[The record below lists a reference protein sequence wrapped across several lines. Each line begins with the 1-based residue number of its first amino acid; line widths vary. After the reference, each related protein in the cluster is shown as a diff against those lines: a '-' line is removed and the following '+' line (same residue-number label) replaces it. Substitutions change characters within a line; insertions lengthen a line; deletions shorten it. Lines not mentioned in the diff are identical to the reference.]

1 MAQNDVNVKIQVD
14 ASQAQAST
22 DNYKKR
28 LKELKDEMTALQIE
42 TDGLS
47 KASAEQRKRFS
58 ELEQEAGKIQDAM
71 GDTAQRVKNLSD
83 DYRGMTVAMEG
94 IGGAV
99 GGITAVQGALN
110 LFGVESEQANES
122 IKKMTSLMGILQ
134 GVQNVSKALN
144 KDSALM
150 TALMTAKNKLL
161 TASVQEQTKAQLAL
175 NAAKLGMVGAIVAV
189 VAALGTL
196 IYKYASAKSEV
207 AKFNEELNKTASE
220 SVAPT
225 IVKVNELSS
234 EWQKL
239 GDNLDAKKKFVEENQ
254 KAFNDLGVSIND
266 VNGAENLLV
275 NNTAAFIEAQTLRA
289 KAEAAR
295 AKVEELVKEQLE
307 DELEYERIFV
317 DKQTTI
323 WEDLATKFN
332 PYVNEDTFK
341 ELHEQN
347 QKRIDDE
354 IKKINEKADAYEASA
369 KEKEKEAGIT
379 VVNSEEV
386 AKKQEEERK
395 RQEAIRKAI
404 AKKAEEE
411 RRYQELVKQTESE
424 LAGLDKFISDQSKRF
439 NDVIANIDAE
449 EQALTDMYDN
459 ALDSAI
465 KYYGE
470 DSEQVKRLT
479 ALRLKALEELED
491 KREEYRKANGRK
503 AVEDSRKEV
512 DSVLNTETAKLKA
525 QLAMLDKSSKAYYD
539 KKQDIDRANELK
551 ELEELKR
558 RYEDEEIVFAEYEA
572 TKDSI
577 VAEHAQAR
585 AEILNDYANAVAE
598 HQRQLDEEER
608 ERNENKWQNAQN
620 LVSAYGN
627 LVNTAMEAELEAVG
641 DNAAEQKRIRKKYA
655 KSQFVAQI
663 ADIAVSTGQSIMGAW
678 ASASKLAFPANL
690 IVGGMMT
697 ALLAGVGGAQIAQ
710 AHQQMD
716 TAMQAERGGIL
727 GGQSHANGGTMLSNG
742 VEAERGEA
750 VINKR
755 STAMFAPLLS
765 EINSYN
771 GYGAPLIKSNRSGD
785 SALVGGVSDETIQ
798 KIVSATV
805 AGVTSIPV
813 VVSEHNITEAQRN
826 VGITRERSVL

>member
-1 MAQNDVNVKIQVD
+1 MAQNDVNVKITVD

-71 GDTAQRVKNLSD
+71 GDAAQRVKNLSD

-295 AKVEELVKEQLE
+295 GKIEELVKEQLE

-332 PYVNEDTFK
+332 PYVNEDAFK

-404 AKKAEEE
+404 ERKAEEE

-503 AVEDSRKEV
+503 AVEEAREAEDAGRKAE
-512 DSVLNTETAKLKA
+512 DAKLKA
-525 QLAMLDKSSKAYYD
+525 RIARLEEGTAEYLVAVH
-539 KKQDIDRANELK
+539 KQDQMVEEAELADLERQYDDGIVSK
-551 ELEELKR
+551 EL
-558 RYEDEEIVFAEYEA
+558 YEA
-572 TKDSI
+572 ELDRI
-577 VAEHAQAR
+577 HAEHEQKR
-585 AEILNDYANAVAE
+585 AELTSEYIKTVNDERQKNIEATWQGAE
-598 HQRQLDEEER
+598 AIVTQ
-608 ERNENKWQNAQN
+608 
-620 LVSAYGN
+620 YGN
-627 LVNTAMEAELEAVG
+627 LVNSAMEAELEAVRG
-641 DNAAEQKRIRKKYA
+641 NEEEEKAVRKKYA
-655 KSQFVAQI
+655 KAQFLQQIGGIAISTAKGIMEAWEAYAGIPYVGPALAAALSGIIGATGLAQT
-663 ADIAVSTGQSIMGAW
+663 AAAK
-678 ASASKLAFPANL
+678 SAMNN
-690 IVGGMMT
+690 
-697 ALLAGVGGAQIAQ
+697 ALK
-710 AHQQMD
+710 
-716 TAMQAERGGIL
+716 AERGGIL

-750 VINKR
+750 IINKK
-755 STAMFAPLLS
+755 STATFAPLLS

>member
-1 MAQNDVNVKIQVD
+1 MAQDVNVKITVD
-14 ASQAQAST
+14 TTQATQAT

-28 LKELKDEMTALQIE
+28 LKDLKDEMTALQIE

-110 LFGVESEQANES
+110 LFGVKSEQANES

-161 TASVQEQTKAQLAL
+161 TTSIQQQTTAQLAL
-175 NAAKLGMVGAIVAV
+175 NAAKLGMVGAITAV
-189 VAALGTL
+189 VAAIGTL

-220 SVAPT
+220 AVAPT
-225 IVKVNELSS
+225 IVKVDELSA
-234 EWQKL
+234 EWSKL
-239 GDNLDAKKKFVEENQ
+239 GDNLEAKKKFIEENQ
-254 KAFNDLGVSIND
+254 KVFNDLGVSVND
-266 VNGAENLLV
+266 VNDAENLLV
-275 NNTAAFIEAQTLRA
+275 TNTAAFIEAQTLRA

-295 AKVEELVKEQLE
+295 GKIEELVKEQLE

-341 ELHEQN
+341 ELHKQN
-347 QKRIDDE
+347 QDRLDAE
-354 IKKINEKADAYEASA
+354 IKKINEKANAYEKSA
-369 KEKEKEAGIT
+369 EEKEKEAGIT
-379 VVNSEEV
+379 IVTADEV

-395 RQEAIRKAI
+395 RQEAIKNAI
-404 AKKAEEE
+404 AKKAQAEKE
-411 RRYQELVKQTESE
+411 YQDLVAKTTKELQD
-424 LAGLDKFISDQSKRF
+424 LDKFIGDQSKQF
-439 NDVIANIDAE
+439 DDVLANIDRE
-449 EQALTDMYDN
+449 EEALTEMYDN

-470 DSEQVKRLT
+470 DSEQVQQLT
-479 ALRLKALEELED
+479 ALRLKALEELNKKRDDYNKDEQRKAEDEGRAIEESKLMGRIAKLEEGTEEYKNAQIEQDKQVEQAELTELQRRLED
-491 KREEYRKANGRK
+491 KLI
-503 AVEDSRKEV
+503 S
-512 DSVLNTETAKLKA
+512 
-525 QLAMLDKSSKAYYD
+525 
-539 KKQDIDRANELK
+539 
-551 ELEELKR
+551 EELYQSELDR
-558 RYEDEEIVFAEYEA
+558 I
-572 TKDSI
+572 T
-577 VAEHAQAR
+577 AEHASKR
-585 AEILNDYANAVAE
+585 YNLEKEYLGKVAE
-598 HQRQLDEEER
+598 EQDKIVEA
-608 ERNENKWQNAQN
+608 KWEGAKNIISTYGEFVNA
-620 LVSAYGN
+620 
-627 LVNTAMEAELEAVG
+627 AMEAELEAVKG
-641 DNAAEQKRIRKKYA
+641 NEEKENAVREKYA
-655 KSQFVAQI
+655 KEKYKAEIAGIAISTANAIMQTWENFAGVPALAAIQTAMLTALGVAQ
-663 ADIAVSTGQSIMGAW
+663 ARKAEAAMEGAF
-678 ASASKLAFPANL
+678 K
-690 IVGGMMT
+690 
-697 ALLAGVGGAQIAQ
+697 
-710 AHQQMD
+710 
-716 TAMQAERGGIL
+716 AERGGIL

-750 VINKR
+750 IINKR
-755 STAMFAPLLS
+755 STAAFAPLLS
-765 EINSYN
+765 EINSFN
-771 GYGAPLIKSNRSGD
+771 GYGAPLIKSNQYGGG
-785 SALVGGVSDETIQ
+785 LLNGGVSDETIQ
-798 KIVSATV
+798 RIVSATV

-813 VVSEHNITEAQRN
+813 VVSEHSITEAQRT
-826 VGITRERSVL
+826 VGITRDRAFI